1 MIALGNGSADLMGAI
16 VAAHSDVLIVVGS
29 IFGASLFVTTIVF
42 GRVLSISKRIKV
54 LLFFLIIKNFY
65 EIIGKSIIYTKG
77 YNL

>member
-42 GRVLSISKRIKV
+42 GRVLSISKRIK
-54 LLFFLIIKNFY
+54 LNPL
-65 EIIGKSIIYTKG
+65 SI
-77 YNL
+77 